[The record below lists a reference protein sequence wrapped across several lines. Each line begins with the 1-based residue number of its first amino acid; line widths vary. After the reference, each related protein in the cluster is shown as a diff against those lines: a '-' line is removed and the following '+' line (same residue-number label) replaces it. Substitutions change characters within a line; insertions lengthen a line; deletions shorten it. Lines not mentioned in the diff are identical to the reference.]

1 MARHENIYKYINMEV
16 GKLAQKITHLEH
28 SNVGVKMNV
37 QRNINELIT
46 QNNPVFI

>member
-16 GKLAQKITHLEH
+16 GKLAQITHYEH

-37 QRNINELIT
+37 QRNINELIA